1 MEAKIKITSTKITPN
16 PVDAGGSVI
25 VSVGIEPRIFG
36 LATAAGKIVRRADG
50 KVIITRKE

>member
-25 VSVGIEPRIFG
+25 VSVGIEPRIFR